1 MLTVVESMLRNM
13 DGEISINLS
22 NDVSP
27 PCQFSG
33 VFFFFLFKTK
43 KKKKNYYY
51 YYYVYDEGPHS
62 TELDEHSNN
71 AEKRSC
77 REVPF
82 ISFLEATRFLAMA
95 LLIRSHC
102 IN

>member
-1 MLTVVESMLRNM
+1 MVKYP
-13 DGEISINLS
+13 SIYQTMS
-22 NDVSP
+22 HIPVSFLA
-27 PCQFSG
+27 FS
-33 VFFFFLFKTK
+33 FSFCLKQK
-43 KKKKNYYY
+43 RKKNY

>member
-1 MLTVVESMLRNM
+1 MLTVVESVLRNM

-22 NDVSP
+22 NDVSH

-43 KKKKNYYY
+43 KKKKIIIIIMCMMN
-51 YYYVYDEGPHS
+51 EGPHS

-95 LLIRSHC
+95 LL
-102 IN
+102 N